1 MEGQLNVLSESLDE
15 KIQILQKLQG
25 YCELQEGA
33 FQDGKADLEAFD
45 EAVEAKDQL
54 IDSLDRLDNG
64 FEALY
69 EKLSKELEGNRERY
83 ASEIRTLQEKIT
95 RVTELSVSIQ
105 AQEARNK
112 KRVEEYFAAAR
123 QEIGKN
129 RRGSKAAYDYYKN
142 MRGADYSSPQFMDS
156 KQ

>member
-15 KIQILQKLQG
+15 KIQILQEIQG

-45 EAVEAKDQL
+45 NAMEAKDQL
-54 IDSLDRLDNG
+54 IDRLTRLDDG
-64 FEALY
+64 FETLY
-69 EKLSKELEGNRERY
+69 AKLSKELEGNRERY
-83 ASEIRTLQEKIT
+83 ASQIRAMQEKIT

-123 QEIGKN
+123 QEIGQN
-129 RRGSKAAYDYYKN
+129 RRGSKAAYGYYQN
-142 MRGADYSSPQFMDS
+142 MRGTGYVSSQFMDS